1 MHKWL
6 ATFFLLLLFKLV
18 PAQRTYK
25 NASVLASGNW
35 YQFSIKEAGVY
46 KIDLAF
52 LNKLGITNTA
62 IPSGTLQ
69 IFGNGGAMLPEAC
82 NGSKSD
88 DLVENAIQIEDGG
101 DGVFNGS
108 DYILFYA
115 NGPDGWIADSV
126 NKTYKHTKNLYS
138 NSVTYFL
145 TLGSNGKRI
154 NNAPA
159 AGTFN
164 TVSTAYDF
172 RFFYELD
179 SVNLLSSGKDWLGDE
194 LSNMPGK
201 TNTKTFSIP
210 ANNIIT
216 TNAGSLTSHCVGR
229 SVGSSSILQVS
240 VNNSNLFQQIFASTG
255 AGNYDLFARTDTRQA
270 NFTPGNNLTISY
282 QFTPGNATAQAWIDW
297 FELVCRATLS
307 LANNTQLSFRDW
319 TSVGPGNSTEFRIQ
333 SAPADTQ
340 VWEITNPLS
349 PIQQTL
355 QAAAGTVSFTA
366 ASNTFKEYIAFTNT
380 GLKTPVAIGKIQNQN
395 LHSSGPTDFI
405 IITTPSLLAQAQ
417 RLALHHQQKDNL
429 KTIVVTASQVYN
441 EFSGGQPD
449 PTAIRDFVKMY
460 YDKAGA
466 DTTKRPRYLLLF
478 GDASFDYKDRIQ
490 NNTNFIPCYQNNF
503 SYDPL
508 ATYTSDDFFGFLD
521 DAEDINAGTILNL
534 LDVGIGRIPSKTTEE
549 ATAVVDKIIQ
559 YASNKTLGT
568 WRNQQTFIADD
579 EDFNLHFTD
588 AQVITAAANSTN
600 PLFLQEKIYMDA
612 YQQESNAAGSRYP
625 AVNQA
630 IDNQIQNGTLIWN
643 YNGHGGFRRLAEE
656 VVLEKEIVDR
666 WSNANKLPL
675 FITATCDFA
684 PYDNP
689 AYFSLGEYI
698 LLKPN
703 AGAIALMTTTRLVF
717 AFSNRIMNRN
727 YLQTALQ
734 PQADGTYL
742 TLGEAVRRTKNFT
755 YQTQSDITNNRKF
768 TLLGD
773 PALRLAFPTY
783 KVTATHINGTATNS
797 TADTL
802 KALNKYNISGS
813 ISNAINQPATN
824 FNGTL
829 YATVFDKP
837 QSTSTLA
844 NDPDSYK
851 ENFQVQRNQLF
862 KGKVTV
868 KDGNFSLNFIVPKD
882 INYQPG
888 FGKISFYTE
897 NGQLDGNGS
906 FTNFIIG
913 GSAGDLNDK
922 EGPQIK
928 AFLNDEKFVNGTLV
942 NEKPMLLL
950 KLSDSSGINVMGT
963 GIDHNLVAILDN
975 NPNQTYILNNFFE
988 ADLNTYQSGQVGFQL
1003 PVLEEG
1009 NHILTIKAWDVA
1021 NNSSQEQINFLV
1033 QKTGTLQLQRVLNY
1047 PNPFTSKT
1055 SFWLEH
1061 NRPSQ
1066 DLKVHIQI
1074 FTVSGKLVKT
1084 IRTTI
1089 NTPGNRSNSIVW
1101 DGTDDY
1107 GAKLARGV
1115 YIYQIKLTGSDGKT
1129 VSKLEKLMIL

>member
-6 ATFFLLLLFKLV
+6 ASFFLLLFFQSV
-18 PAQRTYK
+18 QAQRTYK

-35 YQFSIKEAGVY
+35 YQFSVKDAGVY

-52 LNKLGITNTA
+52 LNKLGITNTS
-62 IPSGTLQ
+62 IPSAALQ
-69 IFGNGGAMLPEAC
+69 IFGNGGGMLPEAC
-82 NGSKSD
+82 NGLKTD
-88 DLVENAIQIEDGG
+88 DLVENAIRVEDGG
-101 DGVFNGS
+101 DGIFNGN

-115 NGPDGWIADSV
+115 NGPDGWVADST
-126 NKTYKHTKNLYS
+126 NKAYHHNKNLYS
-138 NSVTYFL
+138 NTAIYFL

-154 NNAPA
+154 ANAPA
-159 AGTFN
+159 AGPAN
-164 TVSTAYDF
+164 TLSTAYDF

-179 SVNLLSSGKDWLGDE
+179 SVNLLSSGKNWLGDE
-194 LSNMPGK
+194 LSNMAGK
-201 TNTKTFSIP
+201 SNSKTFSIP
-210 ANNIIT
+210 ANNIVT
-216 TNAGSLTSHCVGR
+216 TNAGSLRSHCVGR
-229 SVGSSSILQVS
+229 SVSSNSFLQVS
-240 VNNSNLFQQIFASTG
+240 INGNNLMQHVFASTG
-255 AGNYDLFARTDTRQA
+255 AGNYDLFARPDTRETS
-270 NFTPGNNLTISY
+270 FIPGNNLNLTY
-282 QFTPGNATAQAWIDW
+282 QFTPGNPTAQAWIDW
-297 FELVCRATLS
+297 FEIVCRATLS
-307 LANNTQLSFRDW
+307 LTANAQLLFSDW
-319 TSVGPGNSTEFRIQ
+319 ASVGPGNNTEFRIQ
-333 SAPADTQ
+333 PAPAGSI
-340 VWEITNPLS
+340 VWDVSNPLA
-349 PIQQTL
+349 PIQQNL
-355 QAAAGTVSFTA
+355 QTIAGGLSFTA
-366 ASNTFKEYIAFTNT
+366 NSSSIKEYIAFANTNF
-380 GLKTPVAIGKIQNQN
+380 KTPVVIGKIDNQN
-395 LHSSGPTDFI
+395 LHNSSTADLLI
-405 IITTPSLLAQAQ
+405 VTTPSLLAQAQ
-417 RLALHHQQKDNL
+417 RLALHHQQIDNL
-429 KTIVVTASQVYN
+429 KTVVVTARQVYN
-441 EFSGGQPD
+441 EFAGGQPD
-449 PTAIRDFVKMY
+449 PAAIRDFVKMY

-490 NNTNFIPCYQNNF
+490 NNTNFIPSYQNNF

-521 DAEDINAGTILNL
+521 DNEDINSGTVLNL
-534 LDVGIGRIPSKTTEE
+534 LDVGIGRIPAKTTEE
-549 ATAVVDKIIQ
+549 AVAVVDKIIN
-559 YASNKTLGT
+559 YTSTKTLGP

-600 PLFLQEKIYMDA
+600 PLFLQEKIYLDA
-612 YQQESNAAGSRYP
+612 YQQESNASGSRYP

-656 VVLEKEIVDR
+656 VVLEKEIVDK
-666 WSNANKLPL
+666 WNNGNKLPL

-689 AYFSLGEYI
+689 AFFSLGEYI

-734 PQADGTYL
+734 PQADGSYL
-742 TLGEAVRRTKNFT
+742 TLGEAVKRTKNFT
-755 YQTQSDITNNRKF
+755 YQTQADITNNRKF

-783 KVTATHINGTATNS
+783 KVAATHINGVAVGNTP
-797 TADTL
+797 DTL
-802 KALNKYNISGS
+802 KALNKYTISGS
-813 ISNAINQPATN
+813 ITNATNQPATN
-824 FNGTL
+824 FTGTL
-829 YATVFDKP
+829 YATVYDKA
-837 QSTSTLA
+837 QTVSTLG

-868 KDGNFSLNFIVPKD
+868 KEGVFSLNFIVPKD

-897 NGQLDGNGS
+897 NGHLDGNGNFS
-906 FTNFIIG
+906 NFIVG
-913 GSAGDLNDK
+913 GSSGELNDK

-928 AFLNDEKFVNGTLV
+928 AYLNDEKFVNGTLV
-942 NEKPMLLL
+942 NEKPQLLL

-975 NPNQTYILNNFFE
+975 NPNQTFVLNSFFE
-988 ADLNTYQSGQVGFQL
+988 ADLNTYQSGQVSFQL
-1003 PVLEEG
+1003 PALEEG
-1009 NHILTIKAWDVA
+1009 NHTITIKAWDVA
-1021 NNSSQEQINFLV
+1021 NNSSQAQIHFLV
-1033 QKTGTLQLQRVLNY
+1033 QKAGNLQLQRIINY
-1047 PNPFTSKT
+1047 PNPFTTKT

-1061 NRPSQ
+1061 NRPNQ
-1066 DLKVHIQI
+1066 DLRLHIQI

-1115 YIYQIKLTGSDGKT
+1115 YIYQVKLTGLDGKT

>member
-154 NNAPA
+154 NKALA

-255 AGNYDLFARTDTRQA
+255 AGNYDLFARTDTRQT

-333 SAPADTQ
+333 SAPAGTQ

-349 PIQQTL
+349 PTQQTL
-355 QAAAGTVSFTA
+355 QAAAGAITFTA

-441 EFSGGQPD
+441 EFSSGQPD

-783 KVTATHINGTATNS
+783 KVTATHINGTAINS

-1003 PVLEEG
+1003 PALEEG
-1009 NHILTIKAWDVA
+1009 NHTLTIKAWDVA
-1021 NNSSQEQINFLV
+1021 NNSSQAQINFLV

>member
-154 NNAPA
+154 NKAPA
-159 AGTFN
+159 TGIFN

-255 AGNYDLFARTDTRQA
+255 AGNYDLFARTDTRQT

-333 SAPADTQ
+333 SAPAGTQ

-349 PIQQTL
+349 PTQQTL
-355 QAAAGTVSFTA
+355 QAAAGAITFTA

-441 EFSGGQPD
+441 EFSSGQPD

-783 KVTATHINGTATNS
+783 KVTATHINGTAINS

-1003 PVLEEG
+1003 PALEEG
-1009 NHILTIKAWDVA
+1009 NHTLTIKAWDVA
-1021 NNSSQEQINFLV
+1021 NNSSQAQINFLV

>member
-6 ATFFLLLLFKLV
+6 ASFFLLLFFQSV

-35 YQFSIKEAGVY
+35 YQFSVKEAGVY
-46 KIDLAF
+46 KIDLPF
-52 LNKLGITNTA
+52 LNKLGITNTS
-62 IPSGTLQ
+62 IPSGALQ
-69 IFGNGGAMLPEAC
+69 IFANGGSMLPEVC
-82 NGSKSD
+82 NGPKTD
-88 DLVENAIQIEDGG
+88 DLVENAIRVEDGG
-101 DGVFNGS
+101 DGILNGN

-115 NGPDGWIADSV
+115 NGPDSWVADSA
-126 NKTYKHTKNLYS
+126 NKTYRHTKNLYS
-138 NSVTYFL
+138 NTAIYFL
-145 TLGSNGKRI
+145 TIGSNGKRMT
-154 NNAPA
+154 NASATGPA
-159 AGTFN
+159 N
-164 TVSTAYDF
+164 TISTTYDF

-194 LSNMPGK
+194 LSNMAGK
-201 TNTKTFSIP
+201 SNSKTFTIP
-210 ANNIIT
+210 VNNIIT
-216 TNAGSLTSHCVGR
+216 TGTGSLRSQCVGR
-229 SVGSSSILQVS
+229 SVSSSSLLQVS
-240 VNNSNLFQQIFASTG
+240 VNGNNLLQHVFASTG
-255 AGNYDLFARTDTRQA
+255 AGNYDLFARVDTRQTS
-270 NFTPGNNLTISY
+270 FTPGNNLNLTY
-282 QFTPGNATAQAWIDW
+282 QFTPGNPTAQAWIDW
-297 FELVCRATLS
+297 FEITGRASLS
-307 LANNTQLSFRDW
+307 LTANAQLLFSDW
-319 TSVGPGNSTEFRIQ
+319 ASVGPGNNTEFRIQ
-333 SAPADTQ
+333 PAPAGST
-340 VWEITNPLS
+340 VWDVSNPLA
-349 PIQQTL
+349 PVQQNL
-355 QAAAGTVSFTA
+355 QTIAGGLSFTA
-366 ASNTFKEYIAFTNT
+366 NSSSLKEYIAFANTNF
-380 GLKTPVAIGKIQNQN
+380 KNPVAIGKIDNQN
-395 LHSSGPTDFI
+395 LHNSSTTDLLI
-405 IITTPSLLAQAQ
+405 VTTPSLLAQAQ
-417 RLALHHQQKDNL
+417 RLAVHHQQKDNL
-429 KTIVVTASQVYN
+429 KTVVATAKQVYN
-441 EFSGGQPD
+441 EFAGGQPD
-449 PTAIRDFVKMY
+449 PVAIRDFVKMY

-478 GDASFDYKDRIQ
+478 GDGSFDYKDRIQ
-490 NNTNFIPCYQNNF
+490 NNTNFIPSYQNNF

-521 DAEDINAGTILNL
+521 DNEDINNGTVLNL
-534 LDVGIGRIPSKTTEE
+534 LDIGIGRIPAKTTEE
-549 ATAVVDKIIQ
+549 AGAVVDKIIN
-559 YASNKTLGT
+559 YSSNKTLGP

-588 AQVITAAANSTN
+588 AQVITAAANNTN
-600 PLFLQEKIYMDA
+600 PLFLQEKIYLDA
-612 YQQESNAAGSRYP
+612 FQQESNASGSRYP

-630 IDNQIQNGTLIWN
+630 IENQIQNGTLIWN

-656 VVLEKEIVDR
+656 VVLEKEIVDK
-666 WSNANKLPL
+666 WNNGNKLPL

-734 PQADGTYL
+734 PQADGSYL
-742 TLGEAVRRTKNFT
+742 TLGEAVKRTKNFT
-755 YQTQSDITNNRKF
+755 YQTQADITNNRKF

-783 KVTATHINGTATNS
+783 KVTATHINGVSVGTTP
-797 TADTL
+797 DTL
-802 KALNKYNISGS
+802 KALNKYTISGS
-813 ISNAINQPATN
+813 VTNAINQPATN
-824 FNGTL
+824 FTGTL
-829 YATVFDKP
+829 YATVYDKA
-837 QSTSTLA
+837 QTVSTLG

-851 ENFQVQRNQLF
+851 ENFQVQRNPLF
-862 KGKVTV
+862 KGKVNV
-868 KDGNFSLNFIVPKD
+868 KDGTFSLNFIVPKD

-897 NGQLDGNGS
+897 NGQLDGNGNFS
-906 FTNFIIG
+906 NFIVG
-913 GSAGDLNDK
+913 GSSGDLNDK

-928 AFLNDEKFVNGTLV
+928 AYLNDEKFVNGTLV
-942 NEKPMLLL
+942 NEKPQLLL

-963 GIDHNLVAILDN
+963 GIDHNLVAVLDN
-975 NPNQTYILNNFFE
+975 NPDQTFILNNFFE
-988 ADLNTYQSGQVGFQL
+988 ADLNTYQTGQVNFQL
-1003 PVLEEG
+1003 PALDEG
-1009 NHILTIKAWDVA
+1009 SHTLTIKAWDVA
-1021 NNSSQEQINFLV
+1021 NNSSQAQINFLV
-1033 QKTGTLQLQRVLNY
+1033 QKTVNLQLQRLLNY

-1061 NRPSQ
+1061 NRPNQ
-1066 DLKVHIQI
+1066 DLRLHIQI

-1115 YIYQIKLTGSDGKT
+1115 YIYQVTLTGLDGKT

>member
-6 ATFFLLLLFKLV
+6 ATLLLLLLFKLV

-82 NGSKSD
+82 NGSKTD

-138 NSVTYFL
+138 NSVNYFL
-145 TLGSNGKRI
+145 TLGINGKRI

-210 ANNIIT
+210 ANNIVT
-216 TNAGSLTSHCVGR
+216 TNAGSFTSHCVGR
-229 SVGSSSILQVS
+229 SVGSNSILQVS
-240 VNNSNLFQQIFASTG
+240 VNNSNLFQQVFASTG

-319 TSVGPGNSTEFRIQ
+319 TTVGPGNNTEFRIQ
-333 SAPADTQ
+333 SAPAGTQ
-340 VWEITNPLS
+340 VWDITNPLS
-349 PIQQTL
+349 PTQQTL
-355 QAAAGTVSFTA
+355 QAAAGTVTFTA

-380 GLKTPVAIGKIQNQN
+380 SLKTPVAIGKIQNQN

-405 IITTPSLLAQAQ
+405 IITTPPFLAQAQ

-490 NNTNFIPCYQNNF
+490 NNTNFIPSYQNNF

-549 ATAVVDKIIQ
+549 ATAVVDKIIH
-559 YASNKTLGT
+559 YTSNKTLGT

-588 AQVITAAANSTN
+588 AQVITTAANSTN

-656 VVLEKEIVDR
+656 VILEKEIVDK
-666 WSNANKLPL
+666 WNNPNKLPL

-734 PQADGTYL
+734 PLADGSYL
-742 TLGEAVRRTKNFT
+742 TLGEAVRRTKNLT

-783 KVTATHINGTATNS
+783 KVTATHINGLAINS

-1003 PVLEEG
+1003 PALEEG
-1009 NHILTIKAWDVA
+1009 NHTITIKAWDVA
-1021 NNSSQEQINFLV
+1021 NNSSQAQINFLV

-1115 YIYQIKLTGSDGKT
+1115 YIYQVKLTGSDGKT

>member
-6 ATFFLLLLFKLV
+6 VSFFLLLFFQSV

-35 YQFSIKEAGVY
+35 YQFSVKEAGVY
-46 KIDLAF
+46 KIDLPF
-52 LNKLGITNTA
+52 LNKLGITNTS
-62 IPSGTLQ
+62 IPSGALQ
-69 IFGNGGAMLPEAC
+69 IFANGGSMLPEAC
-82 NGSKSD
+82 NGPKTD
-88 DLVENAIQIEDGG
+88 DLVENAIRVEDGG
-101 DGVFNGS
+101 DGILNGN

-115 NGPDGWIADSV
+115 NGPDSWVADSA
-126 NKTYKHTKNLYS
+126 NKTYRHTKNLYS
-138 NSVTYFL
+138 NTAIYFL
-145 TLGSNGKRI
+145 TIGSNGKRMT
-154 NNAPA
+154 NASATGPA
-159 AGTFN
+159 N
-164 TVSTAYDF
+164 TISTTYDF

-194 LSNMPGK
+194 LSNMAGK
-201 TNTKTFSIP
+201 SNSKTFTIP
-210 ANNIIT
+210 VNNIIT
-216 TNAGSLTSHCVGR
+216 TSTGSLRSQCVGR
-229 SVGSSSILQVS
+229 SVSSSSLLQVS
-240 VNNSNLFQQIFASTG
+240 VNGNNLLQHVFASTG
-255 AGNYDLFARTDTRQA
+255 AGNYDLFARVDTRQTS
-270 NFTPGNNLTISY
+270 FTPGNNLTLTY
-282 QFTPGNATAQAWIDW
+282 QFTPGNPTAQAWIDW
-297 FELVCRATLS
+297 FEITGRASLS
-307 LANNTQLSFRDW
+307 LTANAQLLFSDW
-319 TSVGPGNSTEFRIQ
+319 ASVGPGNNTEFRIQ
-333 SAPADTQ
+333 PAPAGST
-340 VWEITNPLS
+340 VWDVSNPLA
-349 PIQQTL
+349 PVQQNL
-355 QAAAGTVSFTA
+355 QTIAGGLSFTA
-366 ASNTFKEYIAFTNT
+366 NSSSLKEYIAFANTNF
-380 GLKTPVAIGKIQNQN
+380 KNPVAIGKIDNQN
-395 LHSSGPTDFI
+395 LHNSSTTDLLI
-405 IITTPSLLAQAQ
+405 VTAPSLLAQAQ
-417 RLALHHQQKDNL
+417 RLAVHHQQKDNL
-429 KTIVVTASQVYN
+429 KTVVATVKQVYN
-441 EFSGGQPD
+441 EFAGGQPD
-449 PTAIRDFVKMY
+449 PVAIRDFVKMY

-478 GDASFDYKDRIQ
+478 GDGSFDYKDRIQ
-490 NNTNFIPCYQNNF
+490 NNTNFIPSYQNNF

-521 DAEDINAGTILNL
+521 DNEDINNGTVLNL
-534 LDVGIGRIPSKTTEE
+534 LDVGIGRIPAKTTEE
-549 ATAVVDKIIQ
+549 AGAVVDKIIN
-559 YASNKTLGT
+559 YSSNKTLGP

-588 AQVITAAANSTN
+588 AQVITAAANNTN
-600 PLFLQEKIYMDA
+600 PLFLQEKIYLDA
-612 YQQESNAAGSRYP
+612 YQQESNASGSRYP

-630 IDNQIQNGTLIWN
+630 IENQIQNGTLIWN

-656 VVLEKEIVDR
+656 VVLEKEIVDK
-666 WSNANKLPL
+666 WNNGNKLPL

-734 PQADGTYL
+734 PQADGSYL
-742 TLGEAVRRTKNFT
+742 TLGEAVKRTKNFT
-755 YQTQSDITNNRKF
+755 YQTQADITNNRKF

-783 KVTATHINGTATNS
+783 KVTATHINGVSVGTTP
-797 TADTL
+797 DTL
-802 KALNKYNISGS
+802 KALNKYTISGS
-813 ISNAINQPATN
+813 VTNAINQPATN
-824 FNGTL
+824 FTGTL
-829 YATVFDKP
+829 YATVYDKA
-837 QSTSTLA
+837 QTVSTLG

-851 ENFQVQRNQLF
+851 ENFQVQRNPLF
-862 KGKVTV
+862 KGKVNV
-868 KDGNFSLNFIVPKD
+868 KDGTFSLNFIVPKD

-897 NGQLDGNGS
+897 NGQLDGNGNFS
-906 FTNFIIG
+906 NFIVG
-913 GSAGDLNDK
+913 GSSGDLNDK

-928 AFLNDEKFVNGTLV
+928 AYLNDEKFVNGTLV
-942 NEKPMLLL
+942 NEKPQLLL

-963 GIDHNLVAILDN
+963 GIDHNLVAVLDN
-975 NPNQTYILNNFFE
+975 NPDQTFILNNFFE
-988 ADLNTYQSGQVGFQL
+988 ADLNTYQTGQVNFQL
-1003 PVLEEG
+1003 PALDEG
-1009 NHILTIKAWDVA
+1009 NHTLTIKAWDVA
-1021 NNSSQEQINFLV
+1021 NNSSQAQINFLV
-1033 QKTGTLQLQRVLNY
+1033 QKTGNLQLQRLLNY

-1061 NRPSQ
+1061 NRPNH
-1066 DLKVHIQI
+1066 DLRLHIQI

-1115 YIYQIKLTGSDGKT
+1115 YIYQVTLTGLDGKT